1 MHKSGF
7 ISIIGAPNAGKS
19 TLMNA
24 LVGERLSIITP
35 KAQTTRHKILGIVN
49 GTDYQMIFVDTPG
62 IIAPAYELHNAMMK
76 AVDEGI
82 SEADMVIYLV
92 TVESQ
97 IANEVEIDE
106 AVAKK
111 LSKVKCPLV
120 VLLNKID
127 LNRQEEVAEKLKL
140 WHDKFPDARI
150 LPVSALN
157 KFNIEGV
164 KSIILE
170 SLPEAPPYFDKD
182 QLTDK
187 PEKFFA
193 AEIIREKIF
202 LYYKKEIPY
211 SCEVEIYSFKEEEE
225 LITIEAYIYVM
236 RETQKIILI
245 GHKGVAIKNAATAA
259 RKGLEAFFGK
269 KVMLK
274 TFVKVKDNWRDNA
287 ISIRN
292 FGYDV

>member
-1 MHKSGF
+1 MHKAGF
-7 ISIIGAPNAGKS
+7 VSIIGAPNAGKS

-24 LVGERLSIITP
+24 LVGERLSIMTP
-35 KAQTTRHKILGIVN
+35 KAQTTRHRIIGILNDADSQIVF
-49 GTDYQMIFVDTPG
+49 TDTPG
-62 IIAPAYELHNAMMK
+62 IIAPAYALHKAMMK

-82 SEADMVIYLV
+82 NEADVVLYVI
-92 TVESQ
+92 TVEDKEPDP
-97 IANEVEIDE
+97 EVIQ
-106 AVAKK
+106 K
-111 LSKVKCPLV
+111 LNRVKSPLII
-120 VLLNKID
+120 LLNKID
-127 LNRQEEVAEKLKL
+127 LCTQEEVAAMLKHWQAIYPKAEL
-140 WHDKFPDARI
+140 

-157 KFNIEGV
+157 VFNLNGV
-164 KSIILE
+164 KQLILKH
-170 SLPEAPPYFDKD
+170 LPEAPPYFDKD

-211 SCEVEIYSFKEEEE
+211 SCEVEIYSFKEEPH

-259 RKGLEAFFGK
+259 RRSLEQFFQK
-269 KVMLK
+269 QVMLK
-274 TFVKVKDNWRDNA
+274 TFVKVRENWRDNA
-287 ISIRN
+287 SSIRN
-292 FGYDV
+292 FGYDM